1 MRWTMMK
8 AEAHLMLMKNNEG
21 EDYDYID
28 LKGINDVLNPLRLKY
43 LISDKFTIV
52 HQENKNGP
60 DVDKPAIKMIDLMT
74 GEEKDCISLPWPGF
88 DQSYRN
94 MSKAQM
100 IGANL
105 TYIRRYLLMCAYD
118 ISVGKDAFD
127 SEQNIPSVGMKNN
140 QNPTT
145 EHNLP
150 LHPNI
155 PQNFTPPQNFKQPQI
170 DNDGFTIMEEESQDD
185 DEAWN
190 GNALEDARDTILVAG
205 PYAGMKLGD
214 VEKLDPGFVVNA
226 ASDTRTDIGAKCR
239 LILEMT
245 K

>member
-1 MRWTMMK
+1 MK
-8 AEAHLMLMKNNEG
+8 VEAHQMLMKNNEG

-43 LISDKFTIV
+43 FVADKFAII

-60 DVDKPAIKMIDLMT
+60 DVDKPAIKMIDLMS

-127 SEQNIPSVGMKNN
+127 GGQNIPSVGMENN
-140 QNPTT
+140 QNPTM
-145 EHNLP
+145 E
-150 LHPNI
+150 
-155 PQNFTPPQNFKQPQI
+155 QNQQN
-170 DNDGFTIMEEESQDD
+170 DDGFTIMEEESQDE

-190 GNALEDARDTILVAG
+190 GNALEDARDTILAAG

>member
-1 MRWTMMK
+1 MK
-8 AEAHLMLMKNNEG
+8 AKAHQMLVKNNEG

-43 LISDKFTIV
+43 FVADKFAIV

-60 DVDKPAIKMIDLMT
+60 DVDKPAIKMIDLIT

-127 SEQNIPSVGMKNN
+127 AGQNIPSVGMENIQN
-140 QNPTT
+140 QSTY
-145 EHNLP
+145 
-150 LHPNI
+150 PNDSE
-155 PQNFTPPQNFKQPQI
+155 NFNQQT
-170 DNDGFTIMEEESQDD
+170 DDGFMIMEESQDE
-185 DEAWN
+185 DESWN
-190 GNALEDARDTILVAG
+190 GNALEDARDTILIAG

-214 VEKLDPGFVVNA
+214 VEKRDPGFIVNA

>member
-1 MRWTMMK
+1 MK
-8 AEAHLMLMKNNEG
+8 VEAHQMLVKNNEG

-43 LISDKFTIV
+43 FVADKFAII
-52 HQENKNGP
+52 HQANKNGP
-60 DVDKPAIKMIDLMT
+60 DVDKPAIKMIDLLS

-127 SEQNIPSVGMKNN
+127 GGQNIPSVGMENN
-140 QNPTT
+140 QNPTM
-145 EHNLP
+145 E
-150 LHPNI
+150 
-155 PQNFTPPQNFKQPQI
+155 QNQQT
-170 DNDGFTIMEEESQDD
+170 DNDGFMIMEESPDE

-214 VEKLDPGFVVNA
+214 VEKLDLGFIVNA

-239 LILEMT
+239 IILEMT

>member
-1 MRWTMMK
+1 MK
-8 AEAHLMLMKNNEG
+8 AEAHQMLVKNNEG

-43 LISDKFTIV
+43 FVADKFAII
-52 HQENKNGP
+52 HQVNKNGP

-127 SEQNIPSVGMKNN
+127 GGQNIPSVGMENN
-140 QNPTT
+140 QNPTM
-145 EHNLP
+145 E
-150 LHPNI
+150 
-155 PQNFTPPQNFKQPQI
+155 QNQQ
-170 DNDGFTIMEEESQDD
+170 DDGFTIMEEAQ

-190 GNALEDARDTILVAG
+190 GNALEDARNSILISG

-214 VEKLDPGFVVNA
+214 VEKIDPGFIVNA
-226 ASDTRTDIGAKCR
+226 ANDTRTDIGAKCR

>member
-1 MRWTMMK
+1 MK